1 MSADTDRSQSR
12 RLEVARDRVDAAR
25 RAARVARI
33 AAADDLRA
41 RAVRRSRAVWWILVA
56 AVVVAI
62 ALAATAIG
70 YAISDARADGRA
82 ETRDDVLDA
91 ARSAATTML
100 AADPAHADRYVR
112 DVLALSTGA
121 QHDRLERAQAALTAA
136 VAAQPGASTGRVI
149 AAGLATDPPS
159 DDPGAAADVLLVA
172 EASNPEL
179 VGGDPGAERIT
190 LTFTM
195 TCVDGNWLVGS
206 VVPG

>member
-1 MSADTDRSQSR
+1 MSEGADRMQSR
-12 RLEVARDRVDAAR
+12 RVEVARDRLDGAR

-41 RAVRRSRAVWWILVA
+41 RALRRSRMVWWILGA

-62 ALAATAIG
+62 ALAATALG

-82 ETRDDVLDA
+82 DTRDAVLAA

-100 AADPAHADRYVR
+100 AADPAHADGYVHG
-112 DVLALSTGA
+112 VLALSTGA
-121 QHDRLERAQAALTAA
+121 QHDRLERASAALTAA

-149 AAGLATDPPS
+149 AAGLVTDPPS
-159 DDPGAAADVLLVA
+159 DDPGASADVMLVA

-190 LTFTM
+190 LRFTM
-195 TCVDGNWLVGS
+195 TRVDDSWLVGS